1 MTGRTL
7 ENNEFDNGVLACLQK
22 GFNQKRS
29 ADVFLVL
36 DPAWIEYSHT
46 GTTHGSGYTYDRHV
60 PLIWYGWN
68 VKAGHTRDKIAV
80 TDLQVR
86 FQVFWVLVSL
96 VVQRQTLFQFLL
108 TNKKYY
114 TIACMTIT

>member
-1 MTGRTL
+1 MLRFDGVQKAVTGRTL
-7 ENNEFDNGVLACLQK
+7 ENNEFEHGIFACLQK

-80 TDLQVR
+80 TDIAGT
-86 FQVFWVLVSL
+86 VSS
-96 VVQRQTLFQFLL
+96 LL
-108 TNKKYY
+108 GISFPSGSQANV
-114 TIACMTIT
+114 ISIPLNE

>member
-1 MTGRTL
+1 MLTKRLQSKKVGR
-7 ENNEFDNGVLACLQK
+7 CI
-22 GFNQKRS
+22 
-29 ADVFLVL
+29 LVL

-80 TDLQVR
+80 TDIAGT
-86 FQVFWVLVSL
+86 VSS
-96 VVQRQTLFQFLL
+96 LL
-108 TNKKYY
+108 GISFPSGSEANV
-114 TIACMTIT
+114 ISIPLNE